1 MYWPSFTQTEASVP
15 STPEQIISLI
25 LQKAP
30 TADISALSVK
40 LTGKPMC
47 RDSVY
52 RLRKKYNCVLTV
64 GGFRRETSAV
74 EVTALEQYNALFKH
88 VNRLWRP
95 TA

>member
-1 MYWPSFTQTEASVP
+1 MHRPSFTPAETSVHNI
-15 STPEQIISLI
+15 PEQIISLI

-30 TADISALSVK
+30 TADISAMSVK

-64 GGFRRETSAV
+64 GGFRRENS
-74 EVTALEQYNALFKH
+74 TAAETEISQYNAFFRK
-88 VNRLWRP
+88 VNQLWRP